1 MYESDPSTQDT
12 VEGLALVVETEGEKV
27 WLEPEQT
34 SSCGTCASASACGIK
49 SGHPRLTARRFALA
63 NEWGLKVG
71 ERVVVGISDRAL
83 LKASMTTYGIPLLT
97 TLAAGITAQK
107 GFGAGDVASALAAV
121 TGLVVGFFLVRFQER
136 RFVERGELLPYF
148 IRRAPPVEV
157 SGDCHGTV

>member
-1 MYESDPSTQDT
+1 
-12 VEGLALVVETEGEKV
+12 
-27 WLEPEQT
+27 
-34 SSCGTCASASACGIK
+34 
-49 SGHPRLTARRFALA
+49 
-63 NEWGLKVG
+63 
-71 ERVVVGISDRAL
+71 VVVGISDRAL